1 MSKENVTGFFAS
13 WRDGD
18 GAADRLSSDPTPDN
32 VIRYAKESGFEFS
45 EADLRSVMKELIYGA
60 HSLPQDWGW
69 PLARNLGLIH
79 KT

>member
-1 MSKENVTGFFAS
+1 MSKDNVTGFFAS
-13 WRDGD
+13 WEDQD
-18 GAADRLSSDPTPDN
+18 GAADRLSGNPSPDN
-32 VIRYAKESGFEFS
+32 VIRCAKELGFEFS

-60 HSLPQDWGW
+60 RSLPQGWGW